1 MIKMSGEM
9 LSGAKGFGFDKDSIS
24 SFASEIR
31 SLTERGIL
39 PSLVIGG
46 GNFFRGARSS
56 LPDLKRH
63 HADDIGMIATIMNA
77 LCFADHLES
86 ISVRTE
92 IFSAIGVDRI
102 CRRFNADDARRSLAE
117 GKVCLFAG
125 GTGNPYFST
134 DTAAALRAVEV
145 GCDLLIKATKVD
157 GVYDDDPMSNPN
169 AVKYDRITYSEVLD
183 RKLGVMDL
191 AAISLCR
198 ENAVPLLVLSLST
211 PGCLLKACMG
221 TPLGTRVAEK

>member
-1 MIKMSGEM
+1 MSGEM
-9 LSGAKGFGFDKDSIS
+9 LSGVKGFGFDKDSIN

-31 SLTERGIL
+31 SLTEHDVR

-63 HADDIGMIATIMNA
+63 HADNIGMMATVMNA

-86 ISVRTE
+86 IGVKTE
-92 IFSAIGVDRI
+92 LFSAIEIESI
-102 CRRFNADDARRSLAE
+102 CRRFNADDAVKSLAK
-117 GKVCLFAG
+117 GNVCLFAG

-134 DTAAALRAVEV
+134 DTAAALRAAEV

-169 AVKYDRITYSEVLD
+169 AIKYERITYSEVLD

-191 AAISLCR
+191 AAIALCR
-198 ENAVPLLVLSLST
+198 ENAIPLLVLSLST
-211 PGCLLKACMG
+211 PGCLLKACLG
-221 TPLGTRVAEK
+221 TPLGTRVVEK